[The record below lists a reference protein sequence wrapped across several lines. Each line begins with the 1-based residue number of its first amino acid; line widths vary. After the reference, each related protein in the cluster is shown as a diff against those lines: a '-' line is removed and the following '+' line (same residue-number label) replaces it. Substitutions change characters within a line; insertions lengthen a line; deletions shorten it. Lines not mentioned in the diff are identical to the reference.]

1 MIDGVIKTN
10 ARTIK
15 WQGFR
20 GGEAGAVVYYE
31 SDPNSELPLRN
42 IPVKEG
48 VIPVMDP
55 NYETKTYG
63 LYDCANTKLRNSFV
77 KKKRGY
83 LFFMTRY
90 NGTNPD
96 FEGKVL
102 LTGYYRVK
110 SSADV
115 QKLHLRH
122 LESSSCINDR
132 TCQALLGT
140 EAVFLSLED
149 SYKLTAVALKSIGY
163 EKKITRM
170 SKILLD
176 DEMVQKLL
184 KKFKGKDNIIEQYI
198 EETHDLMPTV
208 E

>member
-1 MIDGVIKTN
+1 MIDGVVT
-10 ARTIK
+10 TSVHSIK
-15 WQGFR
+15 WQGFG

-31 SDPNSELPLRN
+31 SDPNSELPLRS
-42 IPVKEG
+42 IPEKEG
-48 VIPVMDP
+48 VVPVMDP

-63 LYDCANTKLRNSFV
+63 LYDCVNTKLRNAFV

-90 NGTNPD
+90 SGTNPD
-96 FEGKVL
+96 FEGKVV
-102 LTGYYRVK
+102 LTGYYHIK

-115 QKLHLRH
+115 QKLHLRQ

-132 TCQALLGT
+132 SCQALFAT
-140 EAVFLSLED
+140 EATFVSLED
-149 SYKLTAVALKSIGY
+149 SYKLTTVALKSIGY

-176 DEMVQKLL
+176 EEMVQKLL
-184 KKFKGKDNIIEQYI
+184 KKFKGKENIIDQYI
-198 EETHDLMPTV
+198 EETHDLMP
-208 E
+208 ELA